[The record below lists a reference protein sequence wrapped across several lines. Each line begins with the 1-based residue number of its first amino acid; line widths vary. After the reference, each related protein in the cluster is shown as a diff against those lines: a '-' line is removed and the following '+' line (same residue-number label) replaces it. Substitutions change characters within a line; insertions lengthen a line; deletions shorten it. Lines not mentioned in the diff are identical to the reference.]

1 NTPGSYL
8 CLCSPGSTNKNCQNI
23 QCTESSCLNNGICSQ
38 KENGISFCQC
48 PINFYGHSCE
58 LLVVNTRTNQPTLD
72 RCLINNC

>member
-38 KENGISFCQC
+38 KENG
-48 PINFYGHSCE
+48 N
-58 LLVVNTRTNQPTLD
+58 
-72 RCLINNC
+72 